1 MEIILGLLV
10 LFLIVIVIGKIK
22 GAPSPKEMTDEAI
35 MARLQSENAWIKRYQ
50 ALPFDHPPGESLK
63 KQHEEKQR
71 YIMELMLELNT
82 RHGKKEESLAP
93 VMQRAYELMRQ
104 GVSEKE
110 AQEKAIAEYVAERD
124 ARQATAEVKL
134 ESQS

>member
-1 MEIILGLLV
+1 VDILLGLLALV
-10 LFLIVIVIGKIK
+10 VVIILLGKIK

-35 MARLQSENAWIKRYQ
+35 MARLQSENDWIKRYQ
-50 ALPFDHPPGESLK
+50 ALPFDHPPGEGLK
-63 KQHEEKQR
+63 KQHDEKQR

-82 RHGKKEESLAP
+82 RHGKKDESLAP
-93 VMQRAYELMRQ
+93 AMQRAYELMRQ
-104 GVSEKE
+104 GMPESE

-124 ARQATAEVKL
+124 ARQAAQNAKP